1 MDYKYIEQLME
12 RYWRGETSVKEED
25 ILRAFF
31 SQEDI
36 PASMRAY
43 REVFTYADEERKT
56 DILGDDFDS
65 RMLAMTEERKPVKAR
80 TISITH
86 KLMPLF
92 KAAAIVAFVI
102 VIGDAAQ
109 VAFNNSSEETV
120 VSMNDATITGGQ
132 SVAMADS
139 VIIDTLKK
147 VSRRETPTPLYE

>member
-12 RYWRGETSVKEED
+12 RYWQGETSVKEED

-31 SQEDI
+31 SQDDI

-43 REVFTYADEERKT
+43 KEIFTYAEEEKKV
-56 DILGDDFDS
+56 DALGDDFDS
-65 RMLAMTEERKPVKAR
+65 RVLAMTEECKPVKAR

-92 KAAAIVAFVI
+92 KAAATVAFVI

-109 VAFNNSSEETV
+109 VAFNNSDEGVV
-120 VSMNDATITGGQ
+120 VSMSDATTTDGR
-132 SVAMADS
+132 SVAMTDS
-139 VIIDTLKK
+139 VTIDTLKK
-147 VSRRETPTPLYE
+147 VSRLQTPTLYE